1 MVPELGL
8 SSVTAEGLGLTLAQ
22 ETKIPQAMAWEPKT
36 KKQVRTQSTEAQVTG
51 RVNGHW
57 IWLGWRRCQAR
68 HTHVSP
74 SQPQPTPPRR
84 PPACSVHIP
93 V

>member
-57 IWLGWRRCQAR
+57 IWLGWKRCQAR

-74 SQPQPTPPRR
+74 SQQIGR
-84 PPACSVHIP
+84 AHV
-93 V
+93 